1 MQFLTVIKTIISILP
16 LVIQA
21 IDAIEAAFPVSGK
34 GAAKLDVVKAVLA
47 GSIEVADDVDN
58 GQFDKIWTV
67 VNKVVSAVVAM
78 RKS

>member
-21 IDAIEAAFPVSGK
+21 IDTLEQAFPVSGK
-34 GAAKLDVVKAVLA
+34 GAAKLDVVKAVLQ
-47 GSIEVADDVDN
+47 GSVEVAEDVDN

-67 VNKVVSAVVAM
+67 ISKVVAAVVVM
-78 RKS
+78 RKQ